1 MSDFIAPR
9 IIRGQTEPASY
20 RDPLVAVYRN
30 NPLIEALPKIYS
42 AEEAYQH
49 LAYYPEYQAS
59 QRDLPNEL
67 RLHLIYNANQFL
79 KPNWVHL
86 ELEQRVSRLVRAGY
100 LIRNPLAA
108 GYWREANRRVEATL
122 PLPRL
127 QATTT
132 GFNLVGIS
140 GIGKSTAMEAVLRLY
155 PQVIIHCQYGQQVFS
170 FIQVVWLKLDCPF
183 DGSIKGLCVN
193 FFQELD
199 DLLGTHYCQA
209 YARSGRASTD
219 ELLGHMKRLTAL
231 HGVGCL
237 VMDEIQHLSVAK
249 SAGISRM
256 LNFFVQLVNTMGM
269 PVILVGTY
277 KALPLLTSEF
287 RLARRASGQGDF
299 IWERMQPDEVWR
311 MFVAALWRYQYV
323 RQPTPLTAVLTE
335 TLYEVSQGITDF
347 AVKAYLLA
355 QMRAIATGLETV
367 TPALIRSVAA
377 DSFQFAREVLE
388 ALRTHDWQKL
398 KTVPDIQLVDLQAH
412 YERCVSEMVHREPP
426 SEPAAEKAPAAPA
439 PPERPKAKSA
449 RPSVAAPVSSATDL
463 RSLAAQEQHRPLTRY
478 EALTQTA
485 YLKPMA
491 EFFEPGRVL

>member
-1 MSDFIAPR
+1 MSDFLAPR
-9 IIRGQTEPASY
+9 VIRGQTEPASY
-20 RDPLVAVYRN
+20 RDPLIALYRR

-42 AEEAYQH
+42 VEEAYQR
-49 LAYYPEYQAS
+49 LAYYPEYQVS
-59 QRDLPNEL
+59 QCDLPNEL
-67 RLHLIYNANQFL
+67 RLHLIYNANQFF

-86 ELEQRVSRLVRAGY
+86 ELEQRMSRLVRAGY
-100 LIRNPLAA
+100 LIRNPLAM
-108 GYWREANRRVEATL
+108 GYWREANRRVESAV

-127 QATTT
+127 RATAT

-155 PQVIIHCQYGQQVFS
+155 PQVIVHRQYGQQTFS
-170 FIQVVWLKLDCPF
+170 FLQIVWLKLDCPF

-199 DLLGTHYCQA
+199 EILGTHYYQN

-249 SAGISRM
+249 SPGISRM

-287 RLARRASGQGDF
+287 RQARRASGQGDF

-311 MFVAALWRYQYV
+311 QFVTALWRYQYV
-323 RQPTPLTAVLTE
+323 RQPTPLTAILAE

-398 KTVPDIQLVDLQAH
+398 KAVPDIQLVDLQTH
-412 YERCVSEMVHREPP
+412 YERCVSEMAHREPP
-426 SEPAAEKAPAAPA
+426 STPALEKVPAAPT
-439 PPERPKAKSA
+439 PPERSKTKSA
-449 RPSVAAPVSSATDL
+449 RPSVATPVPPAGDL
-463 RSLAAQEQHRPLTRY
+463 RSLTVQEQHRPLTRY
-478 EALTQTA
+478 EALTKTA
-485 YLKPMA
+485 WLKSMA
-491 EFFEPGRVL
+491 EFFEPGEAL